1 VSYLLLGVVAAAAGY
16 QLVALAAAFF
26 HLLKR
31 EPRGTALP
39 PVSILKPVRGLD
51 PHFYEAIRSHA
62 LTDYPE
68 YEILFGVADPEDP
81 AAAEI
86 RRLQA
91 EFPARRIE
99 LVHSTSPARNA
110 KVGVLMDLAQ
120 HARYPLLLVNDGD
133 IEVPADYLRRL
144 VPPLEDTGVGVVTC
158 LFRGASDHAPGCF
171 EAIGIETNFMPS
183 ALVAPLV
190 GVKEFGLGATL
201 LFRAADLERIGGFAV
216 LADYLADD
224 YQLAR
229 RLTGLGLRAHMAQV
243 VVATHLSDDTWSS
256 LWRHQLRWA
265 RTIRLCRGG
274 GYLGLPITQAGLWA
288 AAAALAGFPWAGVGL
303 LALRLATALVVGWG
317 VLGSRIARWWFWLA
331 PIWDI
336 WAFFLW
342 LAGLFGHTVLWRGA
356 RLRIDRRGRILG

>member
-1 VSYLLLGVVAAAAGY
+1 VRYLLLGFAAAAAGY
-16 QLVALAAAFF
+16 QLVALAAAIV

-31 EPRGTALP
+31 ETRGTGCP

-51 PHFYEAIRSHA
+51 PHFREAIRSHA
-62 LTDYPE
+62 LLAYPE
-68 YEILFGVADPEDP
+68 YEVLFGVADPEDP
-81 AAAEI
+81 AVAEI

-91 EFPARRIE
+91 EFPSRRIE
-99 LVHSTSPARNA
+99 LIHSTTSAANA
-110 KVGVLMDLAQ
+110 KVGVLMDLARR
-120 HARYPLLLVNDGD
+120 ARYPLLLVNDGD

-144 VPPLEDTGVGVVTC
+144 VPPLEDPGVSVVTC
-158 LFRGASDHAPGCF
+158 LFHGASDHVPGCF

-183 ALVAPLV
+183 TLVAPLV

-201 LFRAADLERIGGFAV
+201 LFRAADLEHIGGFAV

-229 RLTGLGLRAHMAQV
+229 RLTGLGMRAHMARV
-243 VVATHLSDDTWSS
+243 VVATHLCDDTWVS

-274 GYLGLPITQAGLWA
+274 GYLGLPITYAGLWA
-288 AAAALAGFPWAGVGL
+288 AAAAWAGFPWVALGL
-303 LALRLATALVVGWG
+303 VAARLATALTVGWG
-317 VLGSRIARWWFWLA
+317 VLGSRITPRWFWLA

-336 WAFFLW
+336 GAFFLW
-342 LAGLFGHTVLWRGA
+342 SSGLFGRTVLWRGA
-356 RLRIDRRGRILG
+356 RLRIDGSGRIAS